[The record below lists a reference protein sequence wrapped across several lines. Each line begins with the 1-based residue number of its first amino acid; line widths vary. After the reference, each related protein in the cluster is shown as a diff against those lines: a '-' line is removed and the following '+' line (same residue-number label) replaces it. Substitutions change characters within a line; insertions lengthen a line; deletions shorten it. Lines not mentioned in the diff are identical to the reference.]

1 MVSNKCLSPGI
12 CTGGDVSGLGE
23 AATGRPV
30 ILASLSSG
38 LIIFRLRLSSLR
50 AASCRSLSSS
60 VTASEAVSVEPS
72 AVTLVFSAAAVLP
85 SLLSAIFG
93 GRDTGIEKSI
103 TKYQSLAGNK

>member
-1 MVSNKCLSPGI
+1 M
-12 CTGGDVSGLGE
+12 SGLGE

-38 LIIFRLRLSSLR
+38 LIIFLLRLSSLR

-72 AVTLVFSAAAVLP
+72 AITLVLSAAAVLP
-85 SLLSAIFG
+85 SLLSEAIFE
-93 GRDTGIEKSI
+93 GRDTRIEKS
-103 TKYQSLAGNK
+103 NKILKLSR